1 VQKIPQEKPPE
12 AIPQPAHHIFILDVS
27 GSMCSDLPD
36 IRKTVEEILTLDEF
50 NAPDLRVSL
59 ITYSSHGD
67 VRLHFEKVTVEEVMT
82 KNSP

>member
-1 VQKIPQEKPPE
+1 
-12 AIPQPAHHIFILDVS
+12 
-27 GSMCSDLPD
+27 MCSDLPD

-82 KNSP
+82 KNSPHIREIRNLQVRGLTCISQGLKMAHDLG